1 MKITARTRVLIA
13 AAVFAAFFAGGLSA
27 AAPAVSQ
34 EIKPAEGSVPGFRIE
49 PSPIELHRAA
59 QPQTPF
65 DKVGRKFALLGYESG
80 AFEAWAYPLKLI
92 RNFELSFLLGTSTVP
107 IQGRDIV
114 RFVSVQPAV
123 TTLTYTYQS
132 FTVKAHYIAPVDEP
146 GAVIL
151 LDVDSTEP
159 LTVVCSFI
167 PVLQP
172 MWPAG
177 LGGQYAYWDDGLNA
191 YLISEPTRKN
201 HGYLGSPAARGISY
215 TPAHMLSDV
224 PNQFKVEIADPRSV
238 VGRFIPVVV
247 AGGKGVRD
255 DVKKVYQDMA
265 ADPEKRYR
273 RAVDY
278 YEELRRST
286 LGIRTPARRL
296 DLAFEWAKV
305 ALDGLI
311 VDNPDLGRGL
321 VAGLGASGTGGRPGF
336 GWFFGT
342 DTYLNSLSFN
352 SFGNTTASRDGLAF
366 SQKWQRKDGKMAHE
380 LSQAAGYLRW
390 WEDYPYGYIHGD
402 TSPYYIVAMEDY
414 VQRTGDLDFLKAS
427 WPSILRAYEW
437 SLATDGDGDGLMDN
451 GKAGLGAL
459 EFGSLTGIQTDIYL
473 GAVWV
478 RANMA
483 MKVLAAAMGD
493 KAAAKKAGDNA
504 ARSARAWKEKFW
516 DKENG
521 QYSYAFNK
529 DGRLVAELTPWS
541 AVGLSWGLGDF
552 ERGVDTLA
560 RMNRADLTT
569 DWGVRMLSSQSPLF
583 EPLNYN
589 YGAAWP
595 FLSGWVAAALF
606 DFDFLPQGYQVLMA
620 NARHT
625 FDNSLGTVME
635 LFSGYQNA
643 WPQEGVAHQGFSS
656 TGVVLPLVRGLLGL
670 DDNALEKKIFFRPG
684 FPADWPAVSITNG
697 KVGEARFSLD
707 FAREKDRVTL
717 RVKSE
722 KAEGYEFVF
731 MPAFGLGTKILQATR
746 NGSPL
751 VTTADERPAAQA
763 VRVRA
768 EFALS
773 GDDSVEITFSPAPE
787 IIPPDTP
794 TMTGDLSRGLRLVRS
809 TLSGRDLQLSLEGL
823 WGETY
828 ALEVLNGERVDS
840 VTFSFE
846 DINGKRHDQSM
857 AAKFDGRILTVE
869 FPLGPEGYC
878 KGEMTLKLK

>member
-1 MKITARTRVLIA
+1 MKITARTRVLFA
-13 AAVFAAFFAGGLSA
+13 ASVFVAFFAGGLSA

-34 EIKPAEGSVPGFRIE
+34 EIKPAEGSVPGFKIE

-65 DKVGRKFALLGYESG
+65 DKVGRRFALLGFESG

-107 IQGRDIV
+107 IQGREVV
-114 RFVSVQPAV
+114 RYISVQPAV

-132 FTVKAHYIAPVDEP
+132 FTMKAHFIAPVDEA

-159 LTVVCSFI
+159 LTIVCSFI

-177 LGGQYAYWDDGLNA
+177 LGGQFAYWDDGLKA

-201 HGYLGSPAARGISY
+201 HGYLGSPAARGLSY

-238 VGRFIPVVV
+238 LGRFIPVVV

-255 DVKKVYQDMA
+255 DVKKVYQDLA

-278 YEELRRST
+278 YEGLRRST
-286 LGIRTPARRL
+286 LSIRTPVREL

-342 DTYLNSLSFN
+342 DAYLNSLSFN
-352 SFGNTTASRDGLAF
+352 SFGNTSASRDGLAF
-366 SQKWQRKDGKMAHE
+366 TQKWQRKDGKMSHE

-402 TSPYYIVAMEDY
+402 TSPYYIVAVEDY
-414 VQRTGDLDFLKAS
+414 VRTTGDLAFLKAS
-427 WPSILRAYEW
+427 WPSVLKAYDW
-437 SLATDGDGDGLMDN
+437 SLATDADGDGLMDN

-459 EFGSLTGIQTDIYL
+459 EFGALTGIQTDIYL

-478 RANMA
+478 RANHAMA
-483 MKVLAAAMGD
+483 ALAGAIGD
-493 KAAAKKAGDNA
+493 KAAAKRAEGNA
-504 ARSARAWKEKFW
+504 VRSARAWKEKFW
-516 DKENG
+516 DEVNG

-529 DGRLVAELTPWS
+529 DGRLVPELTPWS
-541 AVGLSWGLGDF
+541 AVGLAWGLGDF
-552 ERGVDTLA
+552 ERGLRTLA

-569 DWGVRMLSSQSPLF
+569 DWGVRMLSNQSPLY

-589 YGAAWP
+589 YGACWP

-606 DFDFLPQGYQVLMA
+606 DFDYLPQGYQVLFA
-620 NARHT
+620 NVQHT
-625 FDNSLGTVME
+625 FDNGLGTIME
-635 LFSGYQNA
+635 LFSGFQNA
-643 WPQEGVAHQGFSS
+643 WPQEGVSHQGFSS

-670 DDNALEKKIFFRPG
+670 DGDALDRKISFRPG
-684 FPADWPAVSITNG
+684 FPADWASVFISNG
-697 KVGEARFSLD
+697 KVGEAQFSLEYTR
-707 FAREKDRVTL
+707 AKDNVTL
-717 RVKSE
+717 RIKSE
-722 KAEGYEFVF
+722 KAAGFGFVF
-731 MPAFGLGTKILQATR
+731 EPVFGLGTKVLSATH

-751 VTTADERPAAQA
+751 VYSTAERPSAQA

-773 GDDSVEITFSPAPE
+773 GDDSVEMKFVPAPE
-787 IIPPDTP
+787 IVPPDIP
-794 TMTGDLSRGLRLVRS
+794 TMTGDISRGLRLVRS
-809 TLSGRDLQLSLEGL
+809 TLSGHDLQLSLEGL

-828 ALEVLNGERVDS
+828 ALEVINGERVDS

-846 DINGKRHDQSM
+846 DINGKRHDQPI
-857 AAKFDGRILTVE
+857 AAKFDGRTLTVE

-878 KGEMTLKLK
+878 KGEVTLKLK

>member
-1 MKITARTRVLIA
+1 MKIALRTRVLVIA
-13 AAVFAAFFAGGLSA
+13 SVFITFFPGGLSA
-27 AAPAVSQ
+27 AAPAISQ
-34 EIKPAEGSVPGFRIE
+34 EIMYAEGSVPGFRIE

-65 DKVGRKFALLGYESG
+65 DKVGLKFALLGYESG

-92 RNFELSFLLGTSTVP
+92 RNFEFSFLLGTSTVP
-107 IQGRDIV
+107 IPGRDIV

-132 FTVKAHYIAPVDEP
+132 FTVRAHFIAPVDEA

-159 LTVVCSFI
+159 LTIVCSFI

-177 LGGQYAYWDDGLNA
+177 LGGQYAYWDDGLKA

-224 PNQFKVEIADPRSV
+224 PNQFKIEIADPKTV
-238 VGRFIPVVV
+238 FGRFIPIVV

-265 ADPEKRYR
+265 AEPEKRYR
-273 RAVDY
+273 RAVDH
-278 YEELRRST
+278 YEGLRRST
-286 LGIRTPARRL
+286 LGIRTPVPEL

-321 VAGLGASGTGGRPGF
+321 IAGLGSSGTGGRPGF

-342 DTYLNSLSFN
+342 DAYLNSLSFN
-352 SFGNTTASRDGLAF
+352 SFGNTAASRDGLAF
-366 SQKWQRKDGKMAHE
+366 TQKWQRKDGKMAHE

-414 VQRTGDLDFLKAS
+414 VRRTGDIAFLKAS
-427 WPSILRAYEW
+427 WPSLLKAYEW
-437 SLATDGDGDGLMDN
+437 SIATDGDGDGLMDN
-451 GKAGLGAL
+451 AKAGLGAL

-483 MKVLAAAMGD
+483 MMALAGAVGD
-493 KAAAKKAGDNA
+493 KPTSKRAGDLA
-504 ARSARAWKEKFW
+504 GRSAQAWKEKFW
-516 DKENG
+516 DAANG

-541 AVGLSWGLGDF
+541 AVGLAWGLGDF
-552 ERGVDTLA
+552 ERGLRTLA

-569 DWGVRMLSSQSPLF
+569 DWGVRMLSNQSPLY

-606 DFDFLPQGYQVLMA
+606 KFDYLPQGYQALMA
-620 NARHT
+620 NVRHT
-625 FDNSLGTVME
+625 FDNGLGTITE
-635 LFSGYQNA
+635 LFSGARNT

-656 TGVVLPLVRGLLGL
+656 TGVVLPLVRGLFGL
-670 DDNALEKKIFFRPG
+670 DASVLFKKIVFRPG
-684 FPADWPAVSITNG
+684 FPADWTSVFLSNG
-697 KVGEARFSLD
+697 KTGEAQYSLE
-707 FAREKDRVTL
+707 FTRAKDSVTL
-717 RVKSE
+717 RIKSE
-722 KAEGYEFVF
+722 RAAGFGFIFE
-731 MPAFGLGTKILQATR
+731 PAFGLGTNILQATR
-746 NGSPL
+746 NGAPL
-751 VTTADERPAAQA
+751 EIRADNRPAAQA
-763 VRVRA
+763 VRPRM
-768 EFALS
+768 EFPLS
-773 GDDSVEITFSPAPE
+773 GDDTVELRFVPAPE
-787 IIPPDTP
+787 VILPDVP
-794 TMTGDLSRGLRLVRS
+794 TMTGDLSRGLRLVLT

-828 ALEVLNGERVDS
+828 TLEVLNGERVDS
-840 VTFSFE
+840 ATCSFA
-846 DINGKRHDQSM
+846 DIYGKRHDQPM
-857 AAKFDGRILTVE
+857 AAKFDGRTLTVE
-869 FPLGPEGYC
+869 FPRGPEGY
-878 KGEMTLKLK
+878 GRAEVTLKLK

>member
-1 MKITARTRVLIA
+1 MKITARTRVPIA
-13 AAVFAAFFAGGLSA
+13 AAVFVAFFAGGLSA

-49 PSPIELHRAA
+49 PSPIELRRAA

-177 LGGQYAYWDDGLNA
+177 IGGQYAYWDDGLKA

-224 PNQFKVEIADPRSV
+224 PNQFKVEIVDPRSV

-255 DVKKVYQDMA
+255 DIKKVYQDMA
-265 ADPEKRYR
+265 ADPAKRYR

-296 DLAFEWAKV
+296 DLAFEWAKI

-321 VAGLGASGTGGRPGF
+321 VAGLGPSGTGGRPGF

-366 SQKWQRKDGKMAHE
+366 TQKWQRKDGKMAHE

-414 VQRTGDLDFLKAS
+414 VRWTGDLEFLKAS
-427 WPSILRAYEW
+427 WPSVLRAYEW

-473 GAVWV
+473 GAVCV

-483 MKVLAAAMGD
+483 MKALAAAMGD
-493 KAAAKKAGDNA
+493 KAAAKKAGDFA
-504 ARSARAWKEKFW
+504 GRSARAWNEKFW
-516 DKENG
+516 DEANG

-541 AVGLSWGLGDF
+541 AVGLAWGLGDF

-569 DWGVRMLSSQSPLF
+569 DWGVGMLSNKSPLY

-589 YGAAWP
+589 YGAVWP

-606 DFDFLPQGYQVLMA
+606 DFDYLPQGYQVLMA

-670 DDNALEKKIFFRPG
+670 DGNALDRKISFRPG
-684 FPADWPAVSITNG
+684 FPADWTSVSISNG
-697 KVGEARFSLD
+697 KVGEAQFSLEYTR
-707 FAREKDRVTL
+707 AKDSVTL
-717 RVKSE
+717 RIKSE
-722 KAEGYEFVF
+722 KAAGFGFVF
-731 MPAFGLGTKILQATR
+731 EPAFGLGTKVLAATY
-746 NGSPL
+746 NGAPL
-751 VTTADERPAAQA
+751 VYAADERPSAQA
-763 VRVRA
+763 VRPRA
-768 EFALS
+768 EFPLS
-773 GDDSVEITFSPAPE
+773 GDDSVEIRFVPAPE
-787 IIPPDTP
+787 IVPLDTP

-846 DINGKRHDQSM
+846 DINGKRHDQPM
-857 AAKFDGRILTVE
+857 AAKFDGRTLTVE

>member
-13 AAVFAAFFAGGLSA
+13 AAVFIFFFSGGLSA
-27 AAPAVSQ
+27 AMAVSQ
-34 EIKPAEGSVPGFRIE
+34 EFKPAEGTVPEFRITRGDL
-49 PSPIELHRAA
+49 ELSRPA

-132 FTVKAHYIAPVDEP
+132 FTVKAHFIAPVEEP
-146 GAVIL
+146 GVVIL
-151 LDVDSTEP
+151 LDIDSTEP
-159 LTVVCSFI
+159 LTIVCGFI

-177 LGGQYAYWDDGLNA
+177 LGGQYAYWDDGLKA

-201 HGYLGSPAARGISY
+201 HGFLGSPAARGISY

-321 VAGLGASGTGGRPGF
+321 VAGLGSSGTGGRPGF

-342 DTYLNSLSFN
+342 DAYLNSLSFN
-352 SFGNTTASRDGLAF
+352 SFGNMAASRDGLAF
-366 SQKWQRKDGKMAHE
+366 TQKWQRKDGKMAHE

-402 TSPYYIVAMEDY
+402 SSPYYIVAMEDY
-414 VQRTGDLDFLKAS
+414 VRRTGDLEFLKAS
-427 WPSILRAYEW
+427 WSSILKAYEW

-478 RANMA
+478 RANVA
-483 MKVLAAAMGD
+483 MKNLAAAMGD
-493 KAAAKKAGDNA
+493 KAAAKKAGDFA
-504 ARSARAWKEKFW
+504 GRSARAWKEKFW
-516 DKENG
+516 DEANG

-541 AVGLSWGLGDF
+541 AVGLAWGLGDF
-552 ERGVDTLA
+552 ERGLRTLA

-569 DWGVRMLSSQSPLF
+569 DWGVRMLSSRSPLF

-589 YGAAWP
+589 YGACWP

-606 DFDFLPQGYQVLMA
+606 DFDYLPQGYQALMA
-620 NARHT
+620 NVRHT

-635 LFSGYQNA
+635 LFSGAQNT

-670 DDNALEKKIFFRPG
+670 DGSALDRKISFRPG
-684 FPADWPAVSITNG
+684 FPADWTSVSISNG
-697 KVGEARFSLD
+697 KVGEARFSLEYT
-707 FAREKDRVTL
+707 RTKDSVTL
-717 RVKSE
+717 RIKSE
-722 KAEGYEFVF
+722 KAAGFGFVF
-731 MPAFGLGTKILQATR
+731 GPAFGLGTKVLAATR

-751 VTTADERPAAQA
+751 VMTADDRPTAQA
-763 VRVRA
+763 VRPRM
-768 EFALS
+768 EFLLS
-773 GDDSVEITFSPAPE
+773 GDDTVELRFTPGPE
-787 IIPPDTP
+787 IVLSDISAV
-794 TMTGDLSRGLRLVRS
+794 TGDLSHGVRLVRS
-809 TLSGRDLQLSLEGL
+809 TLSGHDLQLSLEGL

-840 VTFSFE
+840 ATFLFE
-846 DINGKRHDQSM
+846 DINGKRHDQPR
-857 AAKFDGRILTVE
+857 AAKFDGRTITVE
-869 FPLGPEGYC
+869 FPSGPEGYC
-878 KGEMTLKLK
+878 KGEVTLKLK

>member
-13 AAVFAAFFAGGLSA
+13 AAVFVAFFDGGLSA

-49 PSPIELHRAA
+49 PSPIELRRAA

-132 FTVKAHYIAPVDEP
+132 FTVKAHYIAPIDEP

-151 LDVDSTEP
+151 LDIDSTEP

-177 LGGQYAYWDDGLNA
+177 LGGQYAYWDDGLKA
-191 YLISEPTRKN
+191 YLVSEPTRKN

-224 PNQFKVEIADPRSV
+224 PNQFKVEIDDPRSV

-255 DVKKVYQDMA
+255 DIKKVYQDMA
-265 ADPEKRYR
+265 AAPEKRYR

-286 LGIRTPARRL
+286 LGIRTPARWL

-321 VAGLGASGTGGRPGF
+321 VAGLGPSGTGGRPGF

-342 DTYLNSLSFN
+342 DAYLNSLSFN

-366 SQKWQRKDGKMAHE
+366 TQKWQRKDGKMAHE

-414 VQRTGDLDFLKAS
+414 VRRTGDLEFLKAS

-459 EFGSLTGIQTDIYL
+459 EFGSLTDIQTDIYL
-473 GAVWV
+473 GAVCV

-483 MKVLAAAMGD
+483 MKALAAAMGD
-493 KAAAKKAGDNA
+493 KAAAKKAGDSA
-504 ARSARAWKEKFW
+504 GRSARAWKEKFW
-516 DKENG
+516 DEANG

-541 AVGLSWGLGDF
+541 AVGLAWGLGDF
-552 ERGVDTLA
+552 ERGLATLA
-560 RMNRADLTT
+560 RMNRADVTT
-569 DWGVRMLSSQSPLF
+569 DWGVRMLSNKSPLF

-589 YGAAWP
+589 YGACWP

-606 DFDFLPQGYQVLMA
+606 DFDYLPQGYQVLMA

-635 LFSGYQNA
+635 LFSGAQNT

-717 RVKSE
+717 RIKSE

-763 VRVRA
+763 VRPRL
-768 EFALS
+768 EFPLS
-773 GDDSVEITFSPAPE
+773 GDDTVELTFSPAPE
-787 IIPPDTP
+787 IVPPDTP
-794 TMTGDLSRGLRLVRS
+794 TMTGDHSRGLRLVRS
-809 TLSGRDLQLSLEGL
+809 TLSGHDLQLSLEGL

-840 VTFSFE
+840 VTFSFK
-846 DINGKRHDQSM
+846 DSNGKRHDQPM
-857 AAKFDGRILTVE
+857 AAKFDGRTLTVE
-869 FPLGPEGYC
+869 FPLGPKGYC

>member
-1 MKITARTRVLIA
+1 MKIAVRMRVLIIA
-13 AAVFAAFFAGGLSA
+13 SVCMALLAGALSA
-27 AAPAVSQ
+27 AAQAVSPQ
-34 EIKPAEGSVPGFRIE
+34 VKPAEGSVPGFRIG
-49 PSPIELHRAA
+49 PNPIELRRAA

-92 RNFELSFLLGTSTVP
+92 RNFEFSFLLGTSTVP
-107 IQGRDIV
+107 ILGRDIA

-132 FTVKAHYIAPVDEP
+132 FTVKAHFVAPVEEA

-159 LTVVCSFI
+159 LTIVCSFI

-177 LGGQYAYWDDGLNA
+177 LGGQYAYWDDGLKA

-238 VGRFIPVVV
+238 TGRFIPVVV
-247 AGGKGVRD
+247 AGGKGARD

-265 ADPEKRYR
+265 VNPEKRYR

-278 YEELRRST
+278 FERLKRST
-286 LGIRTPARRL
+286 LSIRTPVPEL

-321 VAGLGASGTGGRPGF
+321 VAGLGSSGTGGRPGF

-342 DTYLNSLSFN
+342 DAYLNSLSFN
-352 SFGNTTASRDGLAF
+352 SFGNTAASRDGLAF
-366 SQKWQRKDGKMAHE
+366 TQKWQRKDGKMAHE

-402 TSPYYIVAMEDY
+402 TSPYYIIAVEDY
-414 VQRTGDLDFLKAS
+414 VRATGDLAFLKAS
-427 WPSILRAYEW
+427 WPSVLRAYDW
-437 SLATDGDGDGLMDN
+437 S
-451 GKAGLGAL
+451 
-459 EFGSLTGIQTDIYL
+459 S
-473 GAVWV
+473 AVWV
-478 RANMA
+478 RANQAMA
-483 MKVLAAAMGD
+483 VLAGEMGD
-493 KAAAKKAGDNA
+493 KATAKRAGDLA
-504 ARSARAWKEKFW
+504 GRSARAWKEKFW
-516 DKENG
+516 DEANG

-529 DGRLVAELTPWS
+529 DGKLVPELTPWS
-541 AVGLSWGLGDF
+541 AVGLAWGLGDF
-552 ERGVDTLA
+552 ERGLMTLA

-569 DWGVRMLSSQSPLF
+569 DWGIRMLSSQSPLY

-589 YGAAWP
+589 YGACWP

-606 DFDFLPQGYQVLMA
+606 DFDYLPQGYQVLMA

-625 FDNSLGTVME
+625 FDNALGSVME
-635 LFSGYQNA
+635 LFSGAQNT

-670 DDNALEKKIFFRPG
+670 EGDAVRKKIFFRPG
-684 FPADWPAVSITNG
+684 FPADWTAVSLSNG
-697 KVGEARFSLD
+697 KIGEAQYSLD
-707 FAREKDRVTL
+707 YTRAKDSVTL
-717 RVKSE
+717 RIKSE
-722 KAEGYEFVF
+722 KAAGFGFVF
-731 MPAFGLGTKILQATR
+731 EPAFGLGTKILSATH

-751 VTTADERPAAQA
+751 VFAADERPFFQA
-763 VRVRA
+763 VRPRA

-773 GDDSVEITFSPAPE
+773 GDDTVELRFVPAPE
-787 IIPPDTP
+787 IVPPDVT
-794 TMTGDLSRGLRLVRS
+794 TMTGDLSRGLRIVGSALA
-809 TLSGRDLQLSLEGL
+809 GRDLTIRLEGL
-823 WGETY
+823 GGETY
-828 ALEVLNGERVDS
+828 TLEILNGDRVES
-840 VTFSFE
+840 VAGGE
-846 DINGKRHDQSM
+846 
-857 AAKFDGRILTVE
+857 FDGRKLKIA
-869 FPLGPEGYC
+869 FPAGQEGVYI
-878 KGEMTLKLK
+878 KGEVTLRIKA

>member
-13 AAVFAAFFAGGLSA
+13 AAVFVAFFAGGLSA

-34 EIKPAEGSVPGFRIE
+34 EIKPAEGSVPGFKIE

-177 LGGQYAYWDDGLNA
+177 LGGQYAYWDDGLKA

-311 VDNPDLGRGL
+311 VENPDLGRGL
-321 VAGLGASGTGGRPGF
+321 VAGLGPSGTGGRPGF

-352 SFGNTTASRDGLAF
+352 SFGNTTASHDGLAF
-366 SQKWQRKDGKMAHE
+366 TQKWQRKDGKMAHE

-414 VQRTGDLDFLKAS
+414 VQRTGDLEFLKAS
-427 WPSILRAYEW
+427 WPSVLRAYEW

-493 KAAAKKAGDNA
+493 KVAAKKAGDNA

-541 AVGLSWGLGDF
+541 AVGLAWGLGDF

-635 LFSGYQNA
+635 LFSGYQNT

-707 FAREKDRVTL
+707 FARKKDRVTL

-751 VTTADERPAAQA
+751 VYAADERPSAQA
-763 VRVRA
+763 VRPRL
-768 EFALS
+768 EFPLS
-773 GDDSVEITFSPAPE
+773 GDDTVEIRFVPAPE
-787 IIPPDTP
+787 IVPPDTP

-809 TLSGRDLQLSLEGL
+809 TLSGHDLQLSLEGL

-846 DINGKRHDQSM
+846 DINGKRHDQPM
-857 AAKFDGRILTVE
+857 AAKFDGRTLTVE

>member
-1 MKITARTRVLIA
+1 MKITARTRVLITA
-13 AAVFAAFFAGGLSA
+13 AMFITFIGGGLS

-34 EIKPAEGSVPGFRIE
+34 EIKPTEGTVPDFRIARGDL
-49 PSPIELHRAA
+49 ELSRPA

-65 DKVGRKFALLGYESG
+65 DKVGRRFALLGYESG

-132 FTVKAHYIAPVDEP
+132 FTVKAHFVAPVEEA

-177 LGGQYAYWDDGLNA
+177 LGGQYAYWDDGLKA

-201 HGYLGSPAARGISY
+201 HGFLGSPAARGISY

-224 PNQFKVEIADPRSV
+224 PNQFKIEIADPKAV
-238 VGRFIPVVV
+238 VGRFIPIVV

-255 DVKKVYQDMA
+255 DVKKAYQDMV

-321 VAGLGASGTGGRPGF
+321 VAGLGSSGTGGRPGF

-342 DTYLNSLSFN
+342 DAYLNSLSFN
-352 SFGNTTASRDGLAF
+352 SFGNTAASRDGLAF
-366 SQKWQRKDGKMAHE
+366 TQKWQRKDGKMAHE

-414 VQRTGDLDFLKAS
+414 VRRTGDLEFLKAS
-427 WPSILRAYEW
+427 WPSILKAYEW

-473 GAVWV
+473 GAVCV

-483 MKVLAAAMGD
+483 MKTLAAAMGD
-493 KAAAKKAGDNA
+493 KAVGEKAETNT
-504 ARSARAWKEKFW
+504 ARAEKAWKEKFW
-516 DKENG
+516 DEANG

-529 DGRLVAELTPWS
+529 DGRLVSELTPWS
-541 AVGLSWGLGDF
+541 AVGLAWGLGDF
-552 ERGVDTLA
+552 ERGLRTLA

-569 DWGVRMLSSQSPLF
+569 DWGVRMLSSRSPLF

-589 YGAAWP
+589 YGACWP

-606 DFDFLPQGYQVLMA
+606 DFDYLPQGYQVLMA

-635 LFSGYQNA
+635 LFSGAQNT

-670 DDNALEKKIFFRPG
+670 DGSALDRKISFRPG
-684 FPADWPAVSITNG
+684 FPADWTSVSISNG
-697 KVGEARFSLD
+697 KVGEARFSLEYSR
-707 FAREKDRVTL
+707 AKDSVTL
-717 RVKSE
+717 RIKSE
-722 KAEGYEFVF
+722 KAAGFGFVF
-731 MPAFGLGTKILQATR
+731 EPAFGLGTKVLAATR
-746 NGSPL
+746 NGAAIEFK
-751 VTTADERPAAQA
+751 ADERATAQA
-763 VRVRA
+763 LRPRV
-768 EFALS
+768 EFPLS
-773 GDDSVEITFSPAPE
+773 GDDRVEIRFTPGPEIVLPEAPAP
-787 IIPPDTP
+787 
-794 TMTGDLSRGLRLVRS
+794 TGDLSRGLRLVRS
-809 TLSGRDLQLSLEGL
+809 TLSGRDLRLSLEGL

-828 ALEVLNGERVDS
+828 AIEVLNGERVDS
-840 VTFSFE
+840 ASFSFE
-846 DINGKRHDQSM
+846 DSNGQRHDRPT
-857 AAKFDGRILTVE
+857 AARFDGHTLTVE
-869 FPLGPEGYC
+869 FPSGPEGYGR
-878 KGEMTLKLK
+878 GEVTLKLK

>member
-13 AAVFAAFFAGGLSA
+13 AAVFIFFFSGGLSA
-27 AAPAVSQ
+27 AMAVSQ
-34 EIKPAEGSVPGFRIE
+34 EFKPAEGTVPEFRITRGDL
-49 PSPIELHRAA
+49 ELSRPA

-123 TTLTYTYQS
+123 TTLTFTYQS
-132 FTVKAHYIAPVDEP
+132 FTVKAHFIAPVEEP
-146 GAVIL
+146 GAIIL

-177 LGGQYAYWDDGLNA
+177 LGGQYAYWDDGLKA

-201 HGYLGSPAARGISY
+201 HGFLGSPAARGISY

-224 PNQFKVEIADPRSV
+224 PNQFKIEIADPKAV

-255 DVKKVYQDMA
+255 DVKKVYQNMA
-265 ADPEKRYR
+265 ADPENRYR

-278 YEELRRST
+278 FEGLRRST

-321 VAGLGASGTGGRPGF
+321 VAGLGPSGTGGRPGF

-342 DTYLNSLSFN
+342 DAYLNSLSFN
-352 SFGNTTASRDGLAF
+352 SFGNTAASRDGLAF
-366 SQKWQRKDGKMAHE
+366 TQKWQRKDGKMAHE

-402 TSPYYIVAMEDY
+402 TSPYYIIAVEDY
-414 VQRTGDLDFLKAS
+414 IRATGDLAFLKAS
-427 WPSILRAYEW
+427 WPSLFRAYEW

-459 EFGSLTGIQTDIYL
+459 EFGALTGIQTDIYL

-478 RANMA
+478 RANLA
-483 MKVLAAAMGD
+483 MKTLAAAMGD
-493 KAAAKKAGDNA
+493 KAVAKKAGDFA
-504 ARSARAWKEKFW
+504 GRSARAWKEKFW
-516 DKENG
+516 DEAND

-541 AVGLSWGLGDF
+541 AVGLAWGLGDF
-552 ERGVDTLA
+552 ARGLRTLA

-569 DWGVRMLSSQSPLF
+569 DWGVRMLSSQSPLY

-589 YGAAWP
+589 YGACWP

-606 DFDFLPQGYQVLMA
+606 DFDYLPQGYQVLMA

-625 FDNSLGTVME
+625 TDNALGTVME
-635 LFSGYQNA
+635 LFSGAQNT

-656 TGVVLPLVRGLLGL
+656 TGIVLPLVRGLLGL
-670 DDNALEKKIFFRPG
+670 DGDALDRKISFRPG
-684 FPADWPAVSITNG
+684 FPADWTLVSISNG
-697 KVGEARFSLD
+697 KVGEAQFSLEYT
-707 FAREKDRVTL
+707 RTKDSITL
-717 RVKSE
+717 RIKSE
-722 KAEGYEFVF
+722 KAVGFGFVF
-731 MPAFGLGTKILQATR
+731 EPAFGLGTKVLAATR
-746 NGSPL
+746 NGAPL
-751 VTTADERPAAQA
+751 VYAADERPSAQA
-763 VRVRA
+763 VRPRA

-773 GDDSVEITFSPAPE
+773 GDDTVELRFVPAPE
-787 IIPPDTP
+787 VILPDVP
-794 TMTGDLSRGLRLVRS
+794 TMTGDLSRGLRIIGSALA
-809 TLSGRDLQLSLEGL
+809 GRDLRISLEGL
-823 WGETY
+823 AGETY
-828 ALEVLNGERVDS
+828 TLEILNGDRVAS
-840 VTFSFE
+840 VSGGE
-846 DINGKRHDQSM
+846 
-857 AAKFDGRILTVE
+857 FDGRKLKVT
-869 FPLGPEGYC
+869 FPTGGEGVYV
-878 KGEMTLKLK
+878 KGEVILRIKA

>member
-49 PSPIELHRAA
+49 PSPIELQRAA

-177 LGGQYAYWDDGLNA
+177 IGGQYAYWDDGLKA

-286 LGIRTPARRL
+286 LGIRTPVRRL

-321 VAGLGASGTGGRPGF
+321 VAGLGPSGTGGRPGF

-366 SQKWQRKDGKMAHE
+366 TQKWQRKDGKMAHE

-427 WPSILRAYEW
+427 WPSVLRAYEW

-483 MKVLAAAMGD
+483 MKVLAATMGD

-504 ARSARAWKEKFW
+504 ARSVRAWKEKFW

-541 AVGLSWGLGDF
+541 AVGLAWGLGDF

-763 VRVRA
+763 VRPSL
-768 EFALS
+768 EFPLS
-773 GDDSVEITFSPAPE
+773 GDDTVELTFSPAPE
-787 IIPPDTP
+787 IVPPDTP

-809 TLSGRDLQLSLEGL
+809 TLSGHDLQLSLEGL

-846 DINGKRHDQSM
+846 DINGKRHDQPM
-857 AAKFDGRILTVE
+857 AAKFDGRTLTVE

>member
-1 MKITARTRVLIA
+1 MKIVPRTWVLITASLFLALLGGSLSGA
-13 AAVFAAFFAGGLSA
+13 AQT
-27 AAPAVSQ
+27 VSPQ
-34 EIKPAEGSVPGFRIE
+34 VKPAAGSVPGFRIE
-49 PSPIELHRAA
+49 PSPIELRRAA

-92 RNFELSFLLGTSTVP
+92 RNFEISFLLGTSTVP

-132 FTVKAHYIAPVDEP
+132 FTVKAHFIAPVDEP

-159 LTVVCSFI
+159 LSVVCSFI

-177 LGGQYAYWDDGLNA
+177 LGGQYAYWDDGLKA

-201 HGYLGSPAARGISY
+201 HGFLGSPAARGLSY

-238 VGRFIPVVV
+238 TGRFIPLVV
-247 AGGKGVRD
+247 AGGKGARD

-278 YEELRRST
+278 YEGLRRST
-286 LGIRTPARRL
+286 LGIRTPVPEL

-342 DTYLNSLSFN
+342 DAYLNSLSFN
-352 SFGNTTASRDGLAF
+352 SFGNTAASRDGLAF
-366 SQKWQRKDGKMAHE
+366 TQKWQRKDGKMAHE

-414 VQRTGDLDFLKAS
+414 VRRTGDIAFLKAS
-427 WPSILRAYEW
+427 WTSLLKAYDWSI
-437 SLATDGDGDGLMDN
+437 ATDADGDGLMDN

-459 EFGSLTGIQTDIYL
+459 EFGALTGIQTDIYL

-478 RANMA
+478 RANRAMA
-483 MKVLAAAMGD
+483 VLAGAMGD
-493 KAAAKKAGDNA
+493 KAAATKAGDLA
-504 ARSARAWKEKFW
+504 GRSARAWKEKFW
-516 DKENG
+516 DEANG

-529 DGRLVAELTPWS
+529 DGKLVPELTPWS
-541 AVGLSWGLGDF
+541 AVGLAWGLGDF
-552 ERGVDTLA
+552 ERGLMTLA
-560 RMNRADLTT
+560 RVNRADLTT
-569 DWGVRMLSSQSPLF
+569 DWGVRMLSNQSPLY

-589 YGAAWP
+589 YGACWP

-620 NARHT
+620 NARHS
-625 FDNSLGTVME
+625 FDNALGSVME
-635 LFSGYQNA
+635 LFSGAQNT

-670 DDNALEKKIFFRPG
+670 EGDALQKKIFFRPG
-684 FPADWPAVSITNG
+684 FPADWTSVSLSNG
-697 KVGEARFSLD
+697 KVGQAQYSLEYTR
-707 FAREKDRVTL
+707 AKDRVTL
-717 RVKSE
+717 RIKSE
-722 KAEGYEFVF
+722 KAAGFGFVF
-731 MPAFGLGTKILQATR
+731 EPALGLGTKVLSATC
-746 NGSPL
+746 NGAPL
-751 VTTADERPAAQA
+751 VYSGDERPSAQA
-763 VRVRA
+763 VRPRA

-773 GDDSVEITFSPAPE
+773 GDDTVELRFVPAPE
-787 IIPPDTP
+787 VILPDVP
-794 TMTGDLSRGLRLVRS
+794 AMTGDLSRGLRIVGSALA
-809 TLSGRDLQLSLEGL
+809 GRNLTIRLEGL
-823 WGETY
+823 AGETY
-828 ALEVLNGERVDS
+828 TLEVLNGDRVES
-840 VTFSFE
+840 VSGGE
-846 DINGKRHDQSM
+846 
-857 AAKFDGRILTVE
+857 FDGR
-869 FPLGPEGYC
+869 
-878 KGEMTLKLK
+878 KLKVVFPAAGEGVYVSGVVTLRIKD

>member
-1 MKITARTRVLIA
+1 MKSLTRALVLA
-13 AAVFAAFFAGGLSA
+13 VAAVLLICPDEGLF

-34 EIKPAEGSVPGFRIE
+34 DIKVAEGTVPEFRIE
-49 PSPIELHRAA
+49 SSPIGLGRAA

-65 DKVGRKFALLGYESG
+65 DKVGRRFALLGFESG

-92 RNFELSFLLGTSTVP
+92 RNFEFSFLLGTSTVP
-107 IQGRDIV
+107 IQGCDIV

-132 FTVKAHYIAPVDEP
+132 FTVKAHFIAPVDEP

-177 LGGQYAYWDDGLNA
+177 LGGQYAYWDDGLKA

-201 HGYLGSPAARGISY
+201 HGFLGSPAARGISY

-224 PNQFKVEIADPRSV
+224 PNQFKIEVADPKSV
-238 VGRFIPVVV
+238 VGRFIPIVI
-247 AGGKGVRD
+247 AGGKGARD
-255 DVKKVYQDMA
+255 EVKKAYQDMA

-273 RAVDY
+273 RAADY
-278 YEELRRST
+278 FDGLRKNT
-286 LGIRTPARRL
+286 LAVRTPARRL

-321 VAGLGASGTGGRPGF
+321 VAGLGPSGTGGRPGF

-342 DTYLNSLSFN
+342 DAYLNSLSFN
-352 SFGNTTASRDGLAF
+352 SFGNTAASRDGLAF
-366 SQKWQRKDGKMAHE
+366 TQKWQRKDGKMAHE

-414 VQRTGDLDFLKAS
+414 VRRTGDLDFLKAS
-427 WPSILRAYEW
+427 WPSVLRAYEW
-437 SLATDGDGDGLMDN
+437 SLSTDGDGDGLMDN
-451 GKAGLGAL
+451 SKAGLGAL

-473 GAVWV
+473 GAVCV
-478 RANMA
+478 RADLA
-483 MKVLAAAMGD
+483 MRALAASIGD
-493 KAAAKKAGDNA
+493 KAAAKRAESHA
-504 ARSARAWKEKFW
+504 ARSTRAWQEKFW
-516 DKENG
+516 DEENG

-529 DGRLVAELTPWS
+529 DGRFVSELTPWS
-541 AVGLSWGLGDF
+541 AVGLAWGLGDF
-552 ERGVDTLA
+552 ERGLSTLA

-569 DWGVRMLSSQSPLF
+569 DWGVRMLSDRSPLF

-606 DFDFLPQGYQVLMA
+606 EFDFLPQGYQVLTA

-625 FDNSLGTVME
+625 FDNALGTVME
-635 LFSGYQNA
+635 LFSGFQNA
-643 WPQEGVAHQGFSS
+643 WPQEGVPHQGFSS
-656 TGVVLPLVRGLLGL
+656 TGVILPFVRGLLGL
-670 DDNALEKKIFFRPG
+670 DGSALEKKIIFRPG
-684 FPADWPAVSITNG
+684 FPADWPSVAVSNE
-697 KVGEARFSLD
+697 KVGDASLSLD
-707 FAREKDRVTL
+707 YAREKDRVTL
-717 RVKSE
+717 HVRSE
-722 KAEGYEFVF
+722 KAAGFSFVF
-731 MPAFGLGTKILQATR
+731 MPALGLGTKVLSATR

-751 VTTADERPAAQA
+751 AFLADERPAAQA
-763 VRVRA
+763 VRPRL

-773 GDDSVEITFSPAPE
+773 GDDTVELRFAPAPE

-794 TMTGDLSRGLRLVRS
+794 TTTGDLSKGLRIVRS
-809 TLSGRDLQLSLEGL
+809 GLAGRDLKINVEGL
-823 WGETY
+823 AGETY
-828 ALEVLNGERVDS
+828 TLEVLNGERVES
-840 VTFSFE
+840 VAGAE
-846 DINGKRHDQSM
+846 
-857 AAKFDGRILTVE
+857 FDGRKLRIVFPGGGEGGYHLKEVTVRI
-869 FPLGPEGYC
+869 
-878 KGEMTLKLK
+878 KA

>member
-1 MKITARTRVLIA
+1 MKIAARTRVLIIA
-13 AAVFAAFFAGGLSA
+13 SVFITFFTGGLSA

-34 EIKPAEGSVPGFRIE
+34 EIKPAEGSVDGFRIE
-49 PSPIELHRAA
+49 SSPIELHRAA

-65 DKVGRKFALLGYESG
+65 DKVGRKFALLGSESG

-92 RNFELSFLLGTSTVP
+92 RNFEFSFLLGTSTVP
-107 IQGRDIV
+107 IEGRDIV

-132 FTVKAHYIAPVDEP
+132 FTVKAHFVAPVDEP
-146 GAVIL
+146 GEVIL
-151 LDVDSTEP
+151 LDIDSTEP

-177 LGGQYAYWDDGLNA
+177 LGGQYAYWDDGLKA

-224 PNQFKVEIADPRSV
+224 PNQFKIEIADPRSV
-238 VGRFIPVVV
+238 AGRFIPIVV
-247 AGGKGVRD
+247 AGGKGARD

-278 YEELRRST
+278 YEGLRRST
-286 LGIRTPARRL
+286 LGIRTPVPEL

-342 DTYLNSLSFN
+342 DAYLNSLSFN
-352 SFGNTTASRDGLAF
+352 SFGNTAASRDGLAF
-366 SQKWQRKDGKMAHE
+366 TQKWQRKDGKMAHE

-414 VQRTGDLDFLKAS
+414 VRRTGDLAFLKAS
-427 WPSILRAYEW
+427 WPSLLRAYEW

-473 GAVWV
+473 GAVCV

-483 MKVLAAAMGD
+483 MKALAATMGD
-493 KAAAKKAGDNA
+493 KTAAKKAGDLA
-504 ARSARAWKEKFW
+504 GRSGRAWKEKFW
-516 DKENG
+516 DESTG

-529 DGRLVAELTPWS
+529 DGRLVGELTPWS
-541 AVGLSWGLGDF
+541 AVGLAWGLGDY
-552 ERGVDTLA
+552 ERGLRTLS
-560 RMNRADLTT
+560 RMNGSDLTT
-569 DWGVRMLSSQSPLF
+569 DWGVRMLSSRSPLY

-589 YGAAWP
+589 YGACWP

-606 DFDFLPQGYQVLMA
+606 DFDYLPQGFQVLMA

-625 FDNSLGTVME
+625 TDNALGSVME
-635 LFSGYQNA
+635 LFSGAQNI

-670 DDNALEKKIFFRPG
+670 DADALVRKISFRPG
-684 FPADWPAVSITNG
+684 FPADWASVSISNG
-697 KVGEARFSLD
+697 KVGEAKFSLEYTRTTD
-707 FAREKDRVTL
+707 SVTL

-722 KAEGYEFVF
+722 NTGGFDFVF
-731 MPAFGLGTKILQATR
+731 EPAFGLGTKVLAATH

-751 VTTADERPAAQA
+751 VYAADERPSAQA
-763 VRVRA
+763 VRPRT
-768 EFALS
+768 EFVLS
-773 GDDSVEITFSPAPE
+773 GDDTVELRFVAAPE
-787 IIPPDTP
+787 VIPPDVP
-794 TMTGDLSRGLRLVRS
+794 TMTGDPSRGLRIISLA
-809 TLSGRDLQLSLEGL
+809 LDGRDLRLNLEGSA
-823 WGETY
+823 GETY
-828 ALEVLNGERVDS
+828 TLEILNGDRVES
-840 VTFSFE
+840 VTGGE
-846 DINGKRHDQSM
+846 
-857 AAKFDGRILTVE
+857 FDGR
-869 FPLGPEGYC
+869 
-878 KGEMTLKLK
+878 KLKVVFPAGEEGVYVRGEVTLRIKA